1 MSNNQKKSWTKFAGL
16 LGGVAGVFGGVAALI
31 TAITPFIK
39 SESEPS
45 TTPTPTPSSMV
56 KEVSSLV
63 SRIRFF
69 CGTGEYRGK
78 NIPATIV
85 ENTQLNEEIIVILWK
100 LDNYYFGKKYP
111 PKKRCEMV
119 SQRFQNIYD
128 RGGLKYI
135 VPTLETWVPNQEIP
149 VVCGVKQMMTSCNNE
164 DLLFTLQS
172 NDDPNLVVQDLMNRR
187 NFPGKNPPIL
197 RGEEPPNTFAEGKRV
212 YYDFSNVLNR
222 WQLDEYSQ
230 EKPAF

>member
-1 MSNNQKKSWTKFAGL
+1 MSNNKIRFWTTLGSV
-16 LGGVAGVFGGVAALI
+16 LGGIATFVM
-31 TAITPFIK
+31 AITPFIQLR
-39 SESEPS
+39 SESPP
-45 TTPTPTPSSMV
+45 TPTPTPSTML
-56 KEVSSLV
+56 KEMSSLG
-63 SRIRFF
+63 SRVRFF
-69 CGTGEYRGK
+69 CGTGDYQGK
-78 NIPATIV
+78 NVPATIV

-128 RGGLKYI
+128 RGGLKHI
-135 VPTLETWVPNQEIP
+135 VATLETWVPNQEIP
-149 VVCGVKQMMTSCNNE
+149 VVCGVKQIMTSCNNE